1 MDMLKL
7 YVVNRA
13 KEASTWRGVV
23 MLLTAVGLKITPEMA
38 DAIISVGIAV
48 AGLVG
53 MLSSVSPVLLLPLL
67 WWRTGQRPAWGA
79 WVGAAMAV
87 VGCALILA

>member
-1 MDMLKL
+1 MLDKAL
-7 YVVNRA
+7 LSELA
-13 KEASTWRGVV
+13 GVI

-53 MLSSVSPVLLLPLL
+53 MLLPDSK
-67 WWRTGQRPAWGA
+67 
-79 WVGAAMAV
+79 
-87 VGCALILA
+87 

>member
-13 KEASTWRGVV
+13 KEASTWRGVI
-23 MLLTAVGLKITPEMA
+23 MLLTAVGLKITPETA
-38 DAIISVGIAV
+38 DAIIGVGIAV

-53 MLSSVSPVLLLPLL
+53 MLLPDSK
-67 WWRTGQRPAWGA
+67 
-79 WVGAAMAV
+79 
-87 VGCALILA
+87 

>member
-1 MDMLKL
+1 MGMLKL

-13 KEASTWRGVV
+13 KEASTWRGII
-23 MLLTAVGLKITPEMA
+23 MLLTAVGMKITPEMA

-53 MLSSVSPVLLLPLL
+53 MLLPDSK
-67 WWRTGQRPAWGA
+67 
-79 WVGAAMAV
+79 
-87 VGCALILA
+87 

>member
-1 MDMLKL
+1 MSMLKQ

-13 KEASTWRGVV
+13 KEASTWRGVI

-53 MLSSVSPVLLLPLL
+53 MLLPDSK
-67 WWRTGQRPAWGA
+67 
-79 WVGAAMAV
+79 
-87 VGCALILA
+87 

>member
-1 MDMLKL
+1 MDMLKV
-7 YVVNRA
+7 YVINRA
-13 KEASTWRGVV
+13 KEASTWRGVI

-53 MLSSVSPVLLLPLL
+53 MLLPDSK
-67 WWRTGQRPAWGA
+67 
-79 WVGAAMAV
+79 
-87 VGCALILA
+87 

>member
-23 MLLTAVGLKITPEMA
+23 MLLTAVGLKITVEMG
-38 DAIISVGIAV
+38 DAIIGVGIAV

-53 MLSSVSPVLLLPLL
+53 MLLPDSK
-67 WWRTGQRPAWGA
+67 
-79 WVGAAMAV
+79 
-87 VGCALILA
+87 

>member
-1 MDMLKL
+1 MDMLKV

-13 KEASTWRGVV
+13 KEASTWRGVI
-23 MLLTAVGLKITPEMA
+23 MLLTAVGLKISPEMA

-53 MLSSVSPVLLLPLL
+53 MLLPDSK
-67 WWRTGQRPAWGA
+67 
-79 WVGAAMAV
+79 
-87 VGCALILA
+87 

>member
-13 KEASTWRGVV
+13 KEASTWRGAI

-48 AGLVG
+48 AGAVG
-53 MLSSVSPVLLLPLL
+53 VLFPDSK
-67 WWRTGQRPAWGA
+67 
-79 WVGAAMAV
+79 
-87 VGCALILA
+87 

>member
-13 KEASTWRGVV
+13 KEASTWRGVI
-23 MLLTAVGLKITPEMA
+23 MLLTALGLNISPEMA
-38 DAIISVGIAV
+38 DAIIGVGIAV

-53 MLSSVSPVLLLPLL
+53 MLLPDSK
-67 WWRTGQRPAWGA
+67 
-79 WVGAAMAV
+79 
-87 VGCALILA
+87 

>member
-7 YVVNRA
+7 YIVNRA
-13 KEASTWRGVV
+13 KEASTWRGVI

-53 MLSSVSPVLLLPLL
+53 MLLPDSK
-67 WWRTGQRPAWGA
+67 
-79 WVGAAMAV
+79 
-87 VGCALILA
+87 

>member
-23 MLLTAVGLKITPEMA
+23 MLLTAVGLNISPEMA

-53 MLSSVSPVLLLPLL
+53 ILLPDSK
-67 WWRTGQRPAWGA
+67 
-79 WVGAAMAV
+79 
-87 VGCALILA
+87 

>member
-23 MLLTAVGLKITPEMA
+23 MLLTAVGLKITPRNGGRYYWYCSRRSGGH
-38 DAIISVGIAV
+38 IT
-48 AGLVG
+48 
-53 MLSSVSPVLLLPLL
+53 
-67 WWRTGQRPAWGA
+67 TGF
-79 WVGAAMAV
+79 
-87 VGCALILA
+87 

>member
-48 AGLVG
+48 AGAVG
-53 MLSSVSPVLLLPLL
+53 MLLPDSK
-67 WWRTGQRPAWGA
+67 
-79 WVGAAMAV
+79 
-87 VGCALILA
+87 

>member
-1 MDMLKL
+1 MLKL

-13 KEASTWRGVV
+13 KEASTWRGVI

-38 DAIISVGIAV
+38 DAIISVGISV

-53 MLSSVSPVLLLPLL
+53 ILLPDSK
-67 WWRTGQRPAWGA
+67 
-79 WVGAAMAV
+79 
-87 VGCALILA
+87 

>member
-13 KEASTWRGVV
+13 KEASTWRGIV

-48 AGLVG
+48 AGLLG
-53 MLSSVSPVLLLPLL
+53 MLLPDSK
-67 WWRTGQRPAWGA
+67 
-79 WVGAAMAV
+79 
-87 VGCALILA
+87 

>member
-13 KEASTWRGVV
+13 KEASTWRGVI
-23 MLLTAVGLKITPEMA
+23 MLLTAVGMKITPEMA

-48 AGLVG
+48 AGAVG
-53 MLSSVSPVLLLPLL
+53 VLFPDSK
-67 WWRTGQRPAWGA
+67 
-79 WVGAAMAV
+79 
-87 VGCALILA
+87 

>member
-23 MLLTAVGLKITPEMA
+23 MLLTALGLNISPEMA

-48 AGLVG
+48 AGAVG
-53 MLSSVSPVLLLPLL
+53 VLFPDSK
-67 WWRTGQRPAWGA
+67 
-79 WVGAAMAV
+79 
-87 VGCALILA
+87 

>member
-38 DAIISVGIAV
+38 DAIISFGIAV

-53 MLSSVSPVLLLPLL
+53 MLLPDSK
-67 WWRTGQRPAWGA
+67 
-79 WVGAAMAV
+79 
-87 VGCALILA
+87 

>member
-13 KEASTWRGVV
+13 KEASTWRGVI
-23 MLLTAVGLKITPEMA
+23 MLLTAVGLNISPEMA

-48 AGLVG
+48 AGAVG
-53 MLSSVSPVLLLPLL
+53 MLLPDSK
-67 WWRTGQRPAWGA
+67 
-79 WVGAAMAV
+79 
-87 VGCALILA
+87 

>member
-1 MDMLKL
+1 MDVLKL

-53 MLSSVSPVLLLPLL
+53 MLLPDSK
-67 WWRTGQRPAWGA
+67 
-79 WVGAAMAV
+79 
-87 VGCALILA
+87 